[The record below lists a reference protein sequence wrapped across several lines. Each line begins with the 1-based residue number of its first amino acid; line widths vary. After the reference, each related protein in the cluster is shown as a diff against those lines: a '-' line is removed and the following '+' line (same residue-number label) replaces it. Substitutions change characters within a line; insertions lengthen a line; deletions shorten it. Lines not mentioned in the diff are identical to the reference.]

1 MTNTQTICKIFDE
14 LTKDE
19 LYEILRV
26 RSEVFVIEQ
35 QCNYQDMDYIDYR
48 SRHIFI
54 KNENDSI
61 IAYLRLFMKKD
72 EEKTA
77 QIGRVLTTERGKGLG
92 AAILRRAISE
102 AKNTLNA
109 DEIFLES
116 QQYAIGFYEKEGFIV
131 KSGVFLDVG
140 IPHVEMRLTL

>member
-1 MTNTQTICKIFDE
+1 MSDTQIICRTFNE
-14 LTKDE
+14 LSKDE

-35 QCNYQDMDYIDYR
+35 QCNYQDMDFIDYR
-48 SRHIFI
+48 SLHIFI
-54 KNENDSI
+54 KNENNSI

-102 AKNTLNA
+102 AKSTLNA

-131 KSGVFLDVG
+131 KSDVFLDVG
-140 IPHVEMRLTL
+140 IPHVEMRLAL